1 VKTAAAL
8 LLLVSGGLYGQ
19 PTTRQVAIT
28 IDDLPEQAGS
38 CASGAIRGLTSRLLE
53 PFRAER
59 MPVTGFVIGSRCGQE
74 LGREG
79 MLEVL
84 SLWLEA
90 GADLGNHTWSHPDL
104 NRTRLG
110 DYEAD
115 IVRNEGILRPA
126 LASRGRRLRYF
137 RHPMLHAGR
146 DLGTKLALEKFLAQ
160 RGYRVAPVTLDNS
173 DWMFAYVY
181 GQAKK
186 RGDAAMLREVMDAY
200 LPYMESIFAFFERR
214 SVEVVGREI
223 PQVLLLHA
231 SELNA
236 EAMPALL
243 EMMRTRGYSFITLE
257 RALADAAYR
266 LPDRYAGPGGFSWIH
281 RWSITKG
288 MKPQG
293 EPNEPEFIA
302 QEYQKNRAAK

>member
-1 VKTAAAL
+1 MRTAAAL
-8 LLLVSGGLYGQ
+8 LLLACCPLRSQ
-19 PTTRQVAIT
+19 PSARQVAIT
-28 IDDLPEQAGS
+28 IDDLPQQAGS
-38 CASGAIRGLTSRLLE
+38 CDPGAIRGLTSRLLE

-59 MPVTGFVIGSRCGQE
+59 IPVTGFVIGSRCGQQ

-79 MLEVL
+79 LLEIL
-84 SLWLEA
+84 SLWLQA

-104 NRTRLG
+104 NRTPLA

-115 IVRNEGILRPA
+115 IVRNESVLKQA
-126 LASRGRRLRYF
+126 LARHGRKLRYF

-146 DLGTKLALEKFLAQ
+146 DLRTKLALEKFLAR
-160 RGYRVAPVTLDNS
+160 RGYRIAPVTLDNS

-181 GQAKK
+181 ARAKK
-186 RGDAAMLREVMDAY
+186 HGDAALARRVMEAY

-214 SVEVVGREI
+214 SVDVVGRGI
-223 PQVLLLHA
+223 PQILLLHA
-231 SELNA
+231 NELNA

-243 EMMRTRGYSFITLE
+243 SMMRSRGYSFITLE
-257 RALADAAYR
+257 RALGDAAYR
-266 LPDRYAGPGGFSWIH
+266 LPDRYAGPGGFSWVH

-288 MKPQG
+288 MKPEG

-302 QEYQKNRAAK
+302 QEYEKGVGAK

>member
-38 CASGAIRGLTSRLLE
+38 CAPGAIRGLTSRLLE

-59 MPVTGFVIGSRCGQE
+59 IPVTGFVIGSRCERE

-79 MLEVL
+79 LLEIL
-84 SLWLEA
+84 NLWLEA
-90 GADLGNHTWSHPDL
+90 DADLGNHTWSHPDL

-126 LASRGRRLRYF
+126 LASRGRKLRYF

-214 SVEVVGREI
+214 SVEVVGRGI

-243 EMMRTRGYSFITLE
+243 EMMRSRGYSFITLE
-257 RALADAAYR
+257 RALADPAYR

>member
-1 VKTAAAL
+1 MKTAAAL
-8 LLLVSGGLYGQ
+8 FLLVWGPLYGQ
-19 PTTRQVAIT
+19 PPARQVAVT
-28 IDDLPEQAGS
+28 IDDLPEQGGK
-38 CASGAIRGLTSRLLE
+38 CDPDAIRRLNSKLLE
-53 PFRAER
+53 PFRAESI
-59 MPVTGFVIGSRCGQE
+59 PVTGFVIGSRCGKE

-79 MLEVL
+79 LLEIL
-84 SLWLEA
+84 NLWLEA

-104 NRTRLG
+104 NRTPLAE
-110 DYEAD
+110 YESD
-115 IVRNEGILRPA
+115 IVRNEGILGPV
-126 LASRGRRLRYF
+126 LESRGRKLRYF

-146 DLGTKLALEKFLAQ
+146 DISTKLMLEGFLSDRA
-160 RGYRVAPVTLDNS
+160 YRVAPVTLDNS

-181 GQAKK
+181 AEA
-186 RGDAAMLREVMDAY
+186 RRHGDAAMMRRVMDAY
-200 LPYMESIFAFFERR
+200 LPYLESIFAFFERR
-214 SVEVVGREI
+214 SVEVVGRDI

-243 EMMRTRGYSFITLE
+243 GMMRSRGYSFITLD

-288 MKPQG
+288 MKPRG
-293 EPNEPEFIA
+293 EPDEPEFIRQA
-302 QEYQKNRAAK
+302 YQKSAVAK

>member
-8 LLLVSGGLYGQ
+8 FLLACGQLYSQ
-19 PTTRQVAIT
+19 PPARQVAIT

-38 CASGAIRGLTSRLLE
+38 CDPGAIRGLTSKLLE
-53 PFRAER
+53 PFRAESI
-59 MPVTGFVIGSRCGQE
+59 PVTGFVIGSRCGQE

-79 MLEVL
+79 LLEVL
-84 SLWLEA
+84 RLWLEA
-90 GADLGNHTWSHPDL
+90 GADLGNHTWSHHDL
-104 NRTRLG
+104 NRTPLA

-115 IVRNEGILRPA
+115 IVRNEGILRQA
-126 LASRGRRLRYF
+126 LDSRGRRLRYF

-160 RGYRVAPVTLDNS
+160 RGYHVAPVTLDNS

-181 GQAKK
+181 AAAKR
-186 RGDAAMLREVMDAY
+186 RGDAAMLRRVMDAY

-214 SVEVVGREI
+214 SVEVVGRGI

-243 EMMRTRGYSFITLE
+243 GMMRARGYSFITLE

-293 EPNEPEFIA
+293 EPNEPEFIG
-302 QEYQKNRAAK
+302 QEYQKSLGEK